1 MFYENT
7 HFLDPFK
14 EKREKE
20 NIHIKC
26 AERFGMQLA
35 QNMDFIRMMEEKEYL
50 KNRLNPRLVN
60 VWFNEKKGVTVV
72 KWSDGTITKV
82 TLQNDDVWDEEKAIA
97 LCYMK
102 KFCGNNSSF
111 NEVFR
116 KHIRC
121 YDYFNPRIDEKET
134 LKAHEHFKEWS
145 EKYKDIDF
153 LNK

>member
-7 HFLDPFK
+7 HFLDPYK
-14 EKREKE
+14 PKREPRTLGEALEFNGVKSFL
-20 NIHIKC
+20 K
-26 AERFGMQLA
+26 ML
-35 QNMDFIRMMEEKEYL
+35 DEKEHL
-50 KNRLNPRLVN
+50 RNRLNPRLVN
-60 VWFNEKKGVTVV
+60 AWFNEKKGVTVV

-82 TLQNDDVWDEEKAIA
+82 TLQNDDVWDEEKGIA

-102 KFCGNNSSF
+102 KMCGNNSSF

>member
-1 MFYENT
+1 MFYEYT
-7 HFLDPFK
+7 HFLEPFK
-14 EKREKE
+14 EKRESRTL
-20 NIHIKC
+20 
-26 AERFGMQLA
+26 AEAMEFNGVKSFL
-35 QNMDFIRMMEEKEYL
+35 RMMEEKEHL
-50 KNRLNPRLVN
+50 KNRLRPQLVN

-82 TLQNDDVWDEEKAIA
+82 TLQNDDVWDEEKGIA

-102 KFCGNNSSF
+102 KMCGNNSSF

>member
-1 MFYENT
+1 MFTDRSCKKIRTNIGLPLELEQPSNINDL
-7 HFLDPFK
+7 LDYMIDPM
-14 EKREKE
+14 R
-20 NIHIKC
+20 
-26 AERFGMQLA
+26 A
-35 QNMDFIRMMEEKEYL
+35 
-50 KNRLNPRLVN
+50 KNRNINKLKLVN

-82 TLQNDDVWDEEKAIA
+82 TLQNDDVWDREKGIA

-102 KFCGNNSSF
+102 KMCGNNSSF

>member
-1 MFYENT
+1 MFTNINCKKIRTNFGLPLELEQPSNINDL
-7 HFLDPFK
+7 LDYMIDPM
-14 EKREKE
+14 RT
-20 NIHIKC
+20 
-26 AERFGMQLA
+26 
-35 QNMDFIRMMEEKEYL
+35 
-50 KNRLNPRLVN
+50 KNRNINKLKLVN

-102 KFCGNNSSF
+102 KMCGNNSSF

-121 YDYFNPRIDEKET
+121 YDYFNPRMDEKET